1 MSIDHQTDR
10 KVVTEEPTPSG
21 GQETV
26 QTDSR
31 SVTRTGPGGSELTR
45 RIVVLLFGLIQI
57 VIGLRI
63 VLLLLNAREAN
74 ALVSG
79 ILNVSQVFVAP
90 FEGILRTDAIHASG
104 STLDVA
110 AIVALVGWTI
120 LELIVLWV
128 IGIFR
133 REPA

>member
-1 MSIDHQTDR
+1 MTIDHEVDR
-10 KVVTEEPTPSG
+10 KVVTQEPTPSG

-31 SVTRTGPGGSELTR
+31 QVTRTGPGGSEMAR
-45 RIVVLLFGLIQI
+45 RIVILIFGLIQV
-57 VIGLRI
+57 VIGVRI

-74 ALVSG
+74 DLVAG

-90 FEGILRTDAIHASG
+90 FEGILRTDSLHSAGTI
-104 STLDVA
+104 LDIA

-120 LELIVLWV
+120 LELIILWA